1 MKDRHLARRD
11 RLRRAVKKS
20 NADALLVTNFT
31 NVTYLTGF
39 TGDDSYL
46 LVRSDGDVILSDSRY
61 TIQLKEEC
69 PGLDAEVRSSPVTML
84 EIITK
89 VIKKARIRR
98 LAVEGD
104 SITVSLRDSIAG
116 ELPKLDIGPTS
127 GLVERLREVKDRTE
141 ISQIRRAA
149 RFAEKAFG
157 VLRATLRLEKTE
169 REVRDE
175 LEYQMRV
182 FGADDRGFPTI
193 VAVGPRA
200 ALPHATVTDRQ
211 IGSSDFVLIDWG
223 ASGGL
228 YKSDL
233 TRVLVTGRIS
243 PKLERVYRVVLN
255 AQLEAIDAIRP
266 GVTCE
271 YVDSVA
277 REVIEKAGF
286 GRCFGHGLGH
296 GIGLEVHES
305 PRLAK
310 KSQTVLK
317 PGMVTTVEP
326 GIYLPGWGGVRI
338 EDDVRVTRT
347 GHEVLTNVPKQLD
360 EIVVC

>member
-11 RLRRAVKKS
+11 RLRRSVKKS
-20 NADALLVTNFT
+20 TADAILITNFT

-46 LVRSDGDVILSDSRY
+46 LVRSDGDLILSDSRY

-69 PGLDAEVRSSPVTML
+69 PGLDTEVRSSPVTML
-84 EIITK
+84 ETITK
-89 VIKKARIRR
+89 VIKKTRIRR
-98 LAVEGD
+98 VAVEGD

-116 ELPKLDIGPTS
+116 ELPKLDIRPTS
-127 GLVERLREVKDRTE
+127 GLVERLRAVKDKFE
-141 ISQIRRAA
+141 ISQLRKAA

-157 VLRATLRLEKTE
+157 VLRATLRPEKTE

-200 ALPHATVTDRQ
+200 ALPHATVTDRK

-233 TRVLVTGRIS
+233 TRVLVTGKIL

-271 YVDSVA
+271 FVDSVA
-277 REVIEKAGF
+277 RKVIEKAGF
-286 GRCFGHGLGH
+286 GRSFGHGLGH

-310 KSQTVLK
+310 NSQTVLK

-338 EDDVRVTRT
+338 EDDVLVTGT
-347 GHEVLTNVPKQLD
+347 GYEILTNVPKQFD
-360 EIVVC
+360 EVVVC